1 MIDQQVFLKEIGIL
15 MDWFNRD
22 FEEATLNRLHQRLS
36 QHLTTAEFEQ
46 AASVVFDTARFFPTV
61 SDFVK
66 ASKGD
71 PEAQALRSWDSCL
84 DASLTG
90 DYHLIESLTPQ
101 AQFALRA
108 VGGMNALRRIKSES
122 ERWVKKEFV
131 SAWIAWSAPEVG
143 ITLPTAPDALALPQ
157 GIGDDV
163 TDQFHQPGID
173 SIHSLAT
180 EMFRNL
186 KEEF

>member
-1 MIDQQVFLKEIGIL
+1 MIDQQMFLQEIGIL

-22 FEEATLNRLHQRLS
+22 FEEATLNRLHERLS

-71 PEAQALRSWDSCL
+71 PEAQALKSWDCCL
-84 DASLTG
+84 EASLIG
-90 DYHLIESLTPQ
+90 DYALVDSLTPQ

-108 VGGMNALRRIKSES
+108 VGGMTALRRIKSEE

-131 SAWIAWSAPEVG
+131 TAWIAWSAPDAG
-143 ITLPTAPDALALPQ
+143 MTLPTAPDVMALPQ
-157 GIGDDV
+157 CAGDNV
-163 TDQFHQPGID
+163 TEMSPGRGID
-173 SIHSLAT
+173 SIHFLAT
-180 EMFRNL
+180 EMFPDG
-186 KEEF
+186 EEF

>member
-1 MIDQQVFLKEIGIL
+1 MIDQEMFLQEIGIL

-22 FEEATLNRLHQRLS
+22 FEEATLNRLHERLS
-36 QHLTTAEFEQ
+36 QHLTTEEFKM

-71 PEAQALRSWDSCL
+71 PEAQALKSWDCCL
-84 DASLTG
+84 EASLIG
-90 DYHLIESLTPQ
+90 DYALVQRLTPQ

-108 VGGMNALRRIKSES
+108 VGGMNALRRIKSEE

-131 SAWIAWSAPEVG
+131 TAWSAPDAG
-143 ITLPTAPDALALPQ
+143 MALPTAPDVRVLPQ
-157 GIGDDV
+157 GAGGDV
-163 TDQFHQPGID
+163 TDLSPGRGIE

-180 EMFRNL
+180 EMFQDTS
-186 KEEF
+186 EEF